1 MEIVAAILASDVVSV
16 LIPYLSKGAD
26 EFAKEAGKAA
36 FARTKNLLET
46 IKKRWSG
53 DKEATTS
60 LELFEEKPIRYESAI
75 RDILKERLEYDDE
88 FAVQLQK
95 TLDNMR
101 PEIEIIQKMKVGEKI
116 IGLDADEMPK
126 CRATVTQ
133 EIDQAKDV
141 TGARIRKI
149 GQ

>member
-1 MEIVAAILASDVVSV
+1 MEIVVAILASKVVGV

-26 EFAKEAGKAA
+26 EFAKEAGKTA
-36 FARTKNLLET
+36 FAKTKNLLET
-46 IKKRWSG
+46 IKKKWAG

-60 LELFEEKPIRYESAI
+60 LELFEEKPARYESVI
-75 RDILKERLEYDDE
+75 ENILKEKLEHDNE

-95 TLDNMR
+95 ILDYMG
-101 PEIEIIQKMKVGEKI
+101 PEIQIIQKMKVGEKI

-126 CRATVTQ
+126 GRTTVTQ

-141 TGARIRKI
+141 TGARIKKI